1 MDYLTRPSMIP
12 DMKAIMSDQYS
23 LGGLFGRLGR
33 LVVDY
38 CGFDMA
44 GIVPVNV
51 ECPDESQ
58 GLKVLYFIATFGF
71 SPFVGG
77 QLGAELDVNGIIPAS
92 HHGENLVYVMGSHT
106 GFDQQSKTMGRLY
119 REKEGGFSACCG
131 KLAAV
136 MAPYL
141 NAYEDARN
149 NIRIFTENRRMFIQV
164 PNRLLGRPSVH
175 DPHPFRLRLNESLVK
190 GDPESVGVVTSKTP
204 GSVVFQIHPALQKA
218 LREKKRK
225 ITRDPTPIGEDLT
238 AEHFRFSSPEPA
250 SLPEGIPSR
259 LHPLMHHIVSSQDY
273 DPMVTIA
280 NVNTWIE
287 FNRFVDAMH
296 ALPDVLDKGVFG
308 VSGLTVDLYFE
319 ARSYRYSN
327 VYYPQYA
334 YFKQAGQREGVV
346 MGPSEINGLLKEHLP
361 KDRLSIDQILEQ
373 NDRAYEEIGF

>member
-1 MDYLTRPSMIP
+1 MEYLTRPSMIP
-12 DMKAIMSDQYS
+12 DMKAVMSHQYS
-23 LGGLFGRLGR
+23 LGELFGKLGR

-38 CGFDMA
+38 CGFDKA
-44 GIVPVNV
+44 GTVPVNV

-58 GLKVLYFIATFGF
+58 GLKFLYFIATFGT

-77 QLGAELDVNGIIPAS
+77 QLGAELDVDGITPAS

-106 GFDQQSKTMGRLY
+106 GYDQQSKTMGRLY

-141 NAYEDARN
+141 GACEDARN
-149 NIRIFTENRRMFIQV
+149 NIKIFIENRRMYIQV
-164 PNRLLGRPSVH
+164 PNRLLGTPGPH
-175 DPHPFRLRLNESLVK
+175 DPHPFRLRLTGSLIK
-190 GDPESVGVVTSKTP
+190 GNPESDGVVSTKNP
-204 GSVVFQIHPALQKA
+204 DSVVFQVHPDLQKV

-238 AEHFRFSSPEPA
+238 AKYFKFSSPQSG

-259 LHPLMHHIVSSQDY
+259 LHPLMHHIVSGTVYS
-273 DPMVTIA
+273 PMVTIA

-296 ALPDVLDKGVFG
+296 ALPDVLHKGVFG

-319 ARSYRYSN
+319 DRSYRYSN

-334 YFKQAGQREGVV
+334 YFKRAGEREGIV
-346 MGPSEINGLLKEHLP
+346 MGTSEIHGLLEDYSP

-373 NDRAYEEIGF
+373 NDQAHEEIAL